1 MIRKILTTYAALAL
15 LLADKIRPMEES
27 DTEK

>member
-1 MIRKILTTYAALAL
+1 MKRYTIQPYAALAL